1 MKTIIIQVIMQKG
14 VLFRSLAIL
23 FFGMLISV
31 SAVAQ
36 DDLNDLRRRLADI
49 EAEQAKSKKIIE
61 TLRSEINALHKKNN
75 NNRLA
80 GQPAEENRKV
90 LSNVPAKDNRLAG
103 QPDEGTRK
111 VSTQVPADSK
121 NQPIL
126 TSTPGQKRA
135 IFPVLSHERKFVLE
149 TEDKAFSFEIDGM
162 VAGRHEYNY
171 RKDDG
176 TGFSDGD
183 QGFELVA
190 ARINFQGKVF
200 KDFGYWTR
208 ISADEFGA
216 NPVFDAIVGYW
227 KPTENLTIVAGQF
240 PSLLTRENSIPLDKL
255 QSNEA
260 TPTNFTLA
268 PLGYKGVMVGYHT
281 PGMIFRGIIN
291 DGYRSLN
298 NIAFDEASADWA
310 FAGQVETMLVGDEK
324 DWARFNN
331 FTSRPGSDFAWKLNT
346 AFHVQGGKSPTLVK
360 RGSDNLYLGIVES
373 SMEGDGWNF
382 YSSGYYRHTDMRD
395 TGMSVADLGFV
406 LQGAAWVPKSLAGEL
421 IAKHFEV
428 SSRFDMTI
436 PDKDRPTQGKVFKT
450 FTTGINFY
458 PIPRTDNI
466 RLSTDFVYM
475 FDAEARSIVMPNT
488 FDSVQASPAGDQ
500 FVIRSQAHLR
510 W

>member
-1 MKTIIIQVIMQKG
+1 
-14 VLFRSLAIL
+14 
-23 FFGMLISV
+23 
-31 SAVAQ
+31 
-36 DDLNDLRRRLADI
+36 
-49 EAEQAKSKKIIE
+49 
-61 TLRSEINALHKKNN
+61 
-75 NNRLA
+75 
-80 GQPAEENRKV
+80 
-90 LSNVPAKDNRLAG
+90 
-103 QPDEGTRK
+103 
-111 VSTQVPADSK
+111 
-121 NQPIL
+121 
-126 TSTPGQKRA
+126 
-135 IFPVLSHERKFVLE
+135 
-149 TEDKAFSFEIDGM
+149 
-162 VAGRHEYNY
+162 
-171 RKDDG
+171 
-176 TGFSDGD
+176 
-183 QGFELVA
+183 
-190 ARINFQGKVF
+190 
-200 KDFGYWTR
+200 
-208 ISADEFGA
+208 
-216 NPVFDAIVGYW
+216 
-227 KPTENLTIVAGQF
+227 
-240 PSLLTRENSIPLDKL
+240 
-255 QSNEA
+255 
-260 TPTNFTLA
+260 
-268 PLGYKGVMVGYHT
+268 VGYHT

-382 YSSGYYRHTDMRD
+382 YSSGYYRHTDMRN

-466 RLSTDFVYM
+466 RLSTDFVYV